1 MTQSDLL
8 SPQAYADVRKQ
19 VTEAATLPP
28 HCYTGQDWYD
38 AEVERMWRHSWLL
51 AGRVEE
57 VAKPGDYRSVELFGE
72 PLIIVRGDDNV
83 VRVFSAVCRHR
94 GCLIRTGDGNDKY
107 LSCPYHGWTYG
118 LNGDL
123 VSVPGMREAR
133 NFDQKDYSLAQIRS
147 EIWGG
152 FVFVNFDGDC
162 APLLDSFGELAE
174 RMRPYRFEDMVV
186 TRKVVTSI
194 EANWK
199 LWLENSRE
207 GYHAPVVHAKSYQ
220 RFYQKGGS
228 QEWRYSGKSGVWE
241 MMSGPNNDGL
251 YLPLKP
257 TLPMIEGL
265 SPEDLETTHF
275 AIFYPHFLF
284 NVPPS
289 HLACHQL
296 FPRGPNATTVVTW
309 FCFPKSTVSL
319 PGFDENV
326 ASYYEMVETFL
337 PEDKTISELTQRGL
351 QSSFARPGR
360 FSIHEQPCHSF
371 SNWLLDH
378 VLTPE
383 RARPRIPSPGKSDL
397 V

>member
-1 MTQSDLL
+1 MTGNDLL
-8 SPQAYADVRKQ
+8 ASGAYEDVRKP

-28 HCYTGQDWYD
+28 HCYTAQDWYD
-38 AEVERMWRHSWLL
+38 AEVEQMWRHSWLL
-51 AGRVEE
+51 LGRVEE
-57 VAKPGDYRSVELFGE
+57 VPKPGDYHCLDLLGE
-72 PLIIVRGDDNV
+72 PLIMVRAEDGT

-94 GCLIRTGDGNDKY
+94 GCIVRTGDGNDRY
-107 LSCPYHGWTYG
+107 LACPYHGWTYG
-118 LNGDL
+118 LTGEL

-133 NFDQKDYSLAQIRS
+133 NFRKEDYSLAQIRS

-152 FVFVNFDGDC
+152 FVFITFDRDC
-162 APLLDSFGELAE
+162 PPLLSGFGELAE
-174 RMRPYRFEDMVV
+174 RLSPYRFEDMVV
-186 TRKVVTSI
+186 TKKFVTPI

-228 QEWRYSGKSGVWE
+228 QEWRYSGRSGVWE

-265 SPEDLETTHF
+265 SAEDLETTHF
-275 AIFYPHFLF
+275 AIYYPHVLF

-289 HLACHQL
+289 HLAFHQL
-296 FPRGPNATTVVTW
+296 FPHGPGATTVVTW
-309 FCFPKSTVSL
+309 FCFPKSTASL
-319 PGFDENV
+319 PEFDHEV
-326 ASYYEMVETFL
+326 AAYYEMVEAFV
-337 PEDKTISELTQRGL
+337 PEDKRICGLTQRGL
-351 QSSFARPGR
+351 SSRFARAGR

-378 VLTPE
+378 VLPSE
-383 RARPRIPSPGKSDL
+383 SARP
-397 V
+397 

>member
-1 MTQSDLL
+1 MTSSELL
-8 SPQAYADVRKQ
+8 SPGAYADVRKQ

-28 HCYTGQDWYD
+28 HCYIGQDWYD
-38 AEVERMWRHSWLL
+38 AEVERMWRRSWLL

-57 VAKPGDYRSVELFGE
+57 VAKPGDYHCIELVGE
-72 PLIIVRGDDNV
+72 PLIMVRGEDGA

-94 GCLIRTGDGNDKY
+94 GCIVRTGDGNDKY

-118 LNGDL
+118 LTGEL
-123 VSVPGMREAR
+123 VSTPGMREAR
-133 NFDQKDYSLAQIRS
+133 NFRKENYSLPQIRS

-152 FVFVNFDGDC
+152 FVFVNFDRDSP
-162 APLLDSFGELAE
+162 PLLSGFGELAE
-174 RMRPYRFEDMVV
+174 RLRPYRFEDMVV
-186 TRKVVTSI
+186 TRKFVTSI

-228 QEWRYSGKSGVWE
+228 SEWRYAGRPGVWE

-257 TLPMIEGL
+257 TLPMIKGL
-265 SPEDLETTHF
+265 STEDLETTHF
-275 AIFYPHFLF
+275 AIYYPHVLLQ
-284 NVPPS
+284 VPPS
-289 HLACHQL
+289 HLAFHQL
-296 FPRGPNATTVVTW
+296 FPQGPNATTVVTW
-309 FCFPKSTVSL
+309 ICFPQSTVAL
-319 PGFDENV
+319 PDFAQKVG
-326 ASYYEMVETFL
+326 AYYEMLETFI

-351 QSSFARPGR
+351 RSSLARAGR

-371 SNWLLDH
+371 SNWLLDQ
-378 VLTPE
+378 VLAPE
-383 RARPRIPSPGKSDL
+383 QAKS
-397 V
+397 

>member
-8 SPQAYADVRKQ
+8 SPRAYADVRKQ

-38 AEVERMWRHSWLL
+38 AEVDRMWRHSWLL

-57 VAKPGDYRSVELFGE
+57 VAKPGDYHCVELLGE
-72 PLIIVRGDDNV
+72 PLIMVRGRDGA
-83 VRVFSAVCRHR
+83 VRVLSAVCRHR
-94 GCLIRTGDGNDKY
+94 GCIVRTGDGNDEY

-118 LNGDL
+118 LTGEL

-133 NFDQKDYSLAQIRS
+133 NFRKEDYSLPQIRS

-152 FVFVNFDGDC
+152 FVFVTFDRDC
-162 APLLDSFGELAE
+162 PPLLNGFGELAE
-174 RMRPYRFEDMVV
+174 RLKPYRFEDMVV
-186 TRKVVTSI
+186 TRKVETPI

-228 QEWRYSGKSGVWE
+228 SEWRYVGRPGVWE

-265 SPEDLETTHF
+265 SAADLETTHF
-275 AIFYPHFLF
+275 AIYYPHVLF

-289 HLACHQL
+289 HLAFHQV
-296 FPRGPNATTVVTW
+296 FPQGPNATTVVTW
-309 FCFPKSTVSL
+309 FCFPKSTVAL
-319 PGFDENV
+319 PDFEGQV
-326 ASYYEMVETFL
+326 GAYYEMVETFI
-337 PEDKTISELTQRGL
+337 PEDKTILELTQRGL
-351 QSSFARPGR
+351 HSSLARAGR

-371 SNWLLDH
+371 SNWLLDR
-378 VLTPE
+378 VL
-383 RARPRIPSPGKSDL
+383 RADPAGT
-397 V
+397 

>member
-8 SPQAYADVRKQ
+8 SPRAYADVRKQ

-38 AEVERMWRHSWLL
+38 AEVERMWRRSWLL

-57 VAKPGDYRSVELFGE
+57 VAKPGDYHCVDLLGE
-72 PLIIVRGDDNV
+72 PLIMVRAEDGV

-94 GCLIRTGDGNDKY
+94 GCLVRTGDGNDKY

-118 LNGDL
+118 LTGEL

-133 NFDQKDYSLAQIRS
+133 DFRKEDYSLAEVRS

-152 FVFVNFDGDC
+152 FVFVTFDRGSP
-162 APLLDSFGELAE
+162 PLLSGFGELAE
-174 RMRPYRFEDMVV
+174 RLKPYRFEDMVV
-186 TRKVVTSI
+186 TRKFVTTI

-228 QEWRYSGKSGVWE
+228 SEWRYSGRPGVWE
-241 MMSGPNNDGL
+241 MMSGPNSDGL

-265 SPEDLETTHF
+265 SAEDLETTHF
-275 AIFYPHFLF
+275 AIYYPHVLLQ
-284 NVPPS
+284 VPPS
-289 HLACHQL
+289 HMAFHQL
-296 FPRGPNATTVVTW
+296 FPRGPNATTIVTW
-309 FCFPKSTVSL
+309 LCFPKSTVAL
-319 PGFDENV
+319 PDFDQKIG
-326 ASYYEMVETFL
+326 AYYEMLETFI
-337 PEDKTISELTQRGL
+337 PEDKAISEMTQRGL
-351 QSSFARPGR
+351 RSSLARAGR
-360 FSIHEQPCHSF
+360 FSVHEQPCHSF
-371 SNWLLDH
+371 SNWLLDR
-378 VLTPE
+378 VLGAE
-383 RARPRIPSPGKSDL
+383 PGKP
-397 V
+397 

>member
-1 MTQSDLL
+1 MTPSELL
-8 SPQAYADVRKQ
+8 SPRAYADVRKQ

-38 AEVERMWRHSWLL
+38 AEVGRMWRRTWLL

-57 VAKPGDYRSVELFGE
+57 VAKPGDYHCIELVGE
-72 PLIIVRGDDNV
+72 PLIMVRGEDGA

-94 GCLIRTGDGNDKY
+94 GCIVKTGDGNDRY

-118 LNGDL
+118 LTGEL

-133 NFDQKDYSLAQIRS
+133 NFRKENYSLPEIRS

-152 FVFVNFDGDC
+152 FVFINFDRDS
-162 APLLDSFGELAE
+162 PSLLSGFGELAE
-174 RMRPYRFEDMVV
+174 RLSPYRFEDMVV
-186 TRKVVTSI
+186 TRKFVTRI

-228 QEWRYSGKSGVWE
+228 SEWRYSGRPGVWE

-265 SPEDLETTHF
+265 SAEDLATTHF
-275 AIFYPHFLF
+275 AIYYPHVLF
-284 NVPPS
+284 QIPPS
-289 HLACHQL
+289 HLAFHQL
-296 FPRGPNATTVVTW
+296 FPQGPNATTVITW
-309 FCFPKSTVSL
+309 ICFPKSTVML
-319 PGFDENV
+319 PDFDQKIG
-326 ASYYEMVETFL
+326 AYYEMLETFI
-337 PEDKTISELTQRGL
+337 PEDKVISELTQRGL
-351 QSSFARPGR
+351 RSSLARAGR
-360 FSIHEQPCHSF
+360 FSVHEQPCHSF
-371 SNWLLDH
+371 SNWLLDQ
-378 VLTPE
+378 VLAPE
-383 RARPRIPSPGKSDL
+383 HAKS
-397 V
+397 